1 MPVEKLVWKQ
11 FFLVLVIPAVSLPAI
26 STNDLKM
33 YRVCTSLY
41 PGAERRRKPT
51 RKKYSSNRDKDQR
64 SQKLPVSHDTA
75 PPPNPSTLPPP
86 APPLAHLPPPPRT
99 PRARATAFIAPATRP
114 RGGRAQRAAAPGFR
128 FFLGALTPT
137 HTPPAPRARVT
148 PGPTDT
154 HSRAKSYAGR
164 AHPRVPPGAVPA
176 ANVLRELCW
185 WVPRTEGGEGGGE
198 ARRRAFRTRDLR
210 KHSLLSLPRSRPC
223 ARFFRRKC
231 FSFLQKLKSKT

>member
-1 MPVEKLVWKQ
+1 MTPHPRPTLQ
-11 FFLVLVIPAVSLPAI
+11 
-26 STNDLKM
+26 
-33 YRVCTSLY
+33 LY
-41 PGAERRRKPT
+41 PPPRP
-51 RKKYSSNRDKDQR
+51 R
-64 SQKLPVSHDTA
+64 SRTC
-75 PPPNPSTLPPP
+75 PPPPP
-86 APPLAHLPPPPRT
+86 AHPPRT
-99 PRARATAFIAPATRP
+99 CYRLHRTRHAPARRAGPARRRARFP
-114 RGGRAQRAAAPGFR
+114 
-128 FFLGALTPT
+128 FFPWSSNSNT
-137 HTPPAPRARVT
+137 HTPAPRARVT

-231 FSFLQKLKSKT
+231 FSFLQKLKSKTSKKK